1 MLFDSLYLQTKR
13 KIMLTETEH
22 RIHTY
27 IHTSTYQYLDDWEK
41 QDH

>member
-1 MLFDSLYLQTKR
+1 
-13 KIMLTETEH
+13 MLTETEH

-27 IHTSTYQYLDDWEK
+27 IHTHITYRYLDDWEK